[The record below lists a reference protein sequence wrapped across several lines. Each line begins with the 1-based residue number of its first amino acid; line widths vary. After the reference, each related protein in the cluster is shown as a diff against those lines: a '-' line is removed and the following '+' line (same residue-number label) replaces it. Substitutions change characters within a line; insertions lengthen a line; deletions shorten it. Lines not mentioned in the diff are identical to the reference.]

1 MNSKLWRS
9 GAEVMTVS
17 ICPTLSFC
25 VFHLLLFPS
34 LHNLQFNL
42 EFPFIAYSVLYGAG
56 NCIWRRIYQSNF
68 HNIKNQFSAQAL
80 GMKPGVLWPSSAWFG
95 PILCSIGQAHYAS
108 ALAQILNPSIST
120 GITPAPSPKKFL
132 GSVQAVASKVTPCH
146 RVLIC
151 HCGGPSATR
160 KSGTCTWR
168 EPHTCT
174 RHHTEVG
181 EVTNYPLRERV
192 LRVAVRR
199 HIVQMGQDRMQSW

>member
-1 MNSKLWRS
+1 
-9 GAEVMTVS
+9 MTVS
-17 ICPTLSFC
+17 VCPTLSFC

-42 EFPFIAYSVLYGAG
+42 EFPFIAYSVLYEAG

-95 PILCSIGQAHYAS
+95 PILCSTSQAHYAS

-120 GITPAPSPKKFL
+120 GIPPPFPQKNSWEVFRLLHPKWHHATAFWTATVGAHLPQGNQAP
-132 GSVQAVASKVTPCH
+132 
-146 RVLIC
+146 
-151 HCGGPSATR
+151 
-160 KSGTCTWR
+160 CTWR

-199 HIVQMGQDRMQSW
+199 HIVQMGRDRMQSW

>member
-120 GITPAPSPKKFL
+120 GITPPPPFPKKIL
-132 GSVQAVASKVTPCH
+132 GKCSGCCIQSDSMPP
-146 RVLIC
+146 RFDLPLWGPIC
-151 HCGGPSATR
+151 HKEIRHMHMERATHMHAASHR
-160 KSGTCTWR
+160 GWGS
-168 EPHTCT
+168 
-174 RHHTEVG
+174 
-181 EVTNYPLRERV
+181 
-192 LRVAVRR
+192 
-199 HIVQMGQDRMQSW
+199 D